1 MDEKMHFMTD
11 AGELLDWMR
20 EHEEFK
26 IINKVEAQMLICV
39 SNSSIPIHGLS
50 LTE

>member
-1 MDEKMHFMTD
+1 MDEKMHFITD

-26 IINKVEAQMLICV
+26 IINKVEAQMLSDPAV
-39 SNSSIPIHGLS
+39 SAPQD
-50 LTE
+50 